1 MKYYYYFKINKYT
14 YTNNKFKTIIF
25 NKIKNNFKYS
35 INKIYL
41 KNNKIIIPQSEY
53 GDFGEYLGWFAY
65 EQNDINGEIILKVIS
80 NKIEKIINQKI
91 SNLRKKSLMSFIPWL
106 IYAYE

>member
-1 MKYYYYFKINKYT
+1 MICLWT
-14 YTNNKFKTIIF
+14 
-25 NKIKNNFKYS
+25 
-35 INKIYL
+35 
-41 KNNKIIIPQSEY
+41 
-53 GDFGEYLGWFAY
+53 
-65 EQNDINGEIILKVIS
+65 NDINGEIILKVIS